1 MKKLVNVYCDKAFS
15 INGVVFSGVCRN
27 IILRD
32 EDIAICLEFKAKVDE
47 LLEGGKV
54 VSLGFDNFRSG
65 NGPSKIPNIN
75 EKLAITES
83 YKRPEV
89 ETITGDQFKKDT
101 EKKEKQK
108 EAPVIED
115 HRKEVV
121 TSHEEESETKEENA
135 SLSGS
140 LVVENKDSAPKKDAR
155 SYYKK

>member
-54 VSLGFDNFRSG
+54 VSG
-65 NGPSKIPNIN
+65 NGTSKITNIN

-101 EKKEKQK
+101 EKKDKAK
-108 EAPVIED
+108 ETPVIED

-121 TSHEEESETKEENA
+121 ASHEEDSETKEENT

>member
-65 NGPSKIPNIN
+65 NGPSKIPNIK

-101 EKKEKQK
+101 EKKDKAK
-108 EAPVIED
+108 ETPVIED

-121 TSHEEESETKEENA
+121 TSHEEDSETKEENT

>member
-83 YKRPEV
+83 YKKPEV

-121 TSHEEESETKEENA
+121 TSHEEESETKEENT

>member
-121 TSHEEESETKEENA
+121 SSHEEESETKEENT

>member
-89 ETITGDQFKKDT
+89 ETITGDQFKKDI

-121 TSHEEESETKEENA
+121 TSHEEESETKEENT

>member
-121 TSHEEESETKEENA
+121 TSNEEDSETKEENT

>member
-101 EKKEKQK
+101 EKKDKAK
-108 EAPVIED
+108 ETPVIED

-121 TSHEEESETKEENA
+121 ASHEEESETKEENT

>member
-83 YKRPEV
+83 YKKPEV

-101 EKKEKQK
+101 EKKDKAK
-108 EAPVIED
+108 ETPIIED

-121 TSHEEESETKEENA
+121 TSHEEESETKEENT

>member
-83 YKRPEV
+83 YKKPEV

-101 EKKEKQK
+101 EKKDKAK
-108 EAPVIED
+108 ETPVIED

-121 TSHEEESETKEENA
+121 TSHEEDSETKEENT

>member
-121 TSHEEESETKEENA
+121 TNHEESEAKEENT

>member
-1 MKKLVNVYCDKAFS
+1 M
-15 INGVVFSGVCRN
+15 
-27 IILRD
+27 
-32 EDIAICLEFKAKVDE
+32 
-47 LLEGGKV
+47 
-54 VSLGFDNFRSG
+54 
-65 NGPSKIPNIN
+65 
-75 EKLAITES
+75 AITES

-108 EAPVIED
+108 EAPIIED

-121 TSHEEESETKEENA
+121 TNHEESEVKEENT
-135 SLSGS
+135 SLDGS

>member
-83 YKRPEV
+83 YKKPEV

-101 EKKEKQK
+101 EKKDKAK
-108 EAPVIED
+108 ETPVIED

-121 TSHEEESETKEENA
+121 ASHEEESEVKEENT
-135 SLSGS
+135 SLDGS

>member
-65 NGPSKIPNIN
+65 NGPSKISNIN

-108 EAPVIED
+108 ETPVIED

-121 TSHEEESETKEENA
+121 TSHEEESETKEENT

>member
-115 HRKEVV
+115 YRKEVV
-121 TSHEEESETKEENA
+121 TSHEEESETKEENT

>member
-108 EAPVIED
+108 ETPVIED

-121 TSHEEESETKEENA
+121 ASHEEESEVKEENT
-135 SLSGS
+135 SLDGS

>member
-83 YKRPEV
+83 YKKPEV

-121 TSHEEESETKEENA
+121 SSHEEDSETKEENT

>member
-121 TSHEEESETKEENA
+121 ASHEEESEAKEENT

>member
-101 EKKEKQK
+101 EKKDKAK
-108 EAPVIED
+108 ETPVIED

-121 TSHEEESETKEENA
+121 VSHEEESETKEENT

>member
-108 EAPVIED
+108 ETPVIED

-121 TSHEEESETKEENA
+121 TSHEEESETKEENT

>member
-108 EAPVIED
+108 ETPAIED

-121 TSHEEESETKEENA
+121 VNNEESEAKEENT

>member
-83 YKRPEV
+83 YKKPEV

-101 EKKEKQK
+101 EKKDKAK
-108 EAPVIED
+108 ETPVIED

-121 TSHEEESETKEENA
+121 ASHEEESEPKEENT

>member
-121 TSHEEESETKEENA
+121 TSHEEESETKEENT

>member
-83 YKRPEV
+83 YKKPEV

-101 EKKEKQK
+101 EKKDKAK
-108 EAPVIED
+108 ETPVIED

-121 TSHEEESETKEENA
+121 ASHEEYSETKEENT